1 VELRRSVSIVRR
13 ARLKCYLATCNFVLV
28 ASAVLAASPAMAQ
41 TLTPDPARRYPLPT
55 YDEDWQFLSDT
66 SRHSDPWDIVK
77 YVKLARGMFVS
88 FGGEARETYER
99 FCNQDFGLSVPS
111 PNGYLL
117 QRYLLHADIHLG
129 SHLRLWTELN
139 SSFENGRVGGP
150 QPVIDVDKLDLHQ
163 GFVELGLIQRDRVNV
178 SVRTG
183 RQEIAVGSGRLYAL
197 REGPNVPLSFD
208 GVRAIAQT
216 GAWRLDAWVARPVTT
231 TPGIFDDSSHH
242 EFSVWGA
249 YVTRTGVGHASVD
262 AYYLGWDLQNTSFD
276 KGVANELRHTVGA
289 RLWRNGLW
297 SYDFEGMYQ
306 FGRFGAGYIRAWRVV
321 AEGSRG
327 FAGRWNPRVKI
338 DFDVASGDRNRLSPN
353 LGTFNSFFQSG
364 EYSGRAQLL
373 GPSNSIR
380 LEPTL
385 TLAPRRNVS
394 VSTGWGF
401 YWRESEQDGLYGI
414 PGNLI
419 VPSNGVPGHYE
430 GSRPIVEVGW
440 TLNPHLS
447 LHFNYIFV
455 FNGQFEERSVHAT
468 TTESY
473 ISPWIT
479 YRF

>member
-1 VELRRSVSIVRR
+1 MRGRVSIVRG
-13 ARLKCYLATCNFVLV
+13 AGLKCYRAACSFILV
-28 ASAVLAASPAMAQ
+28 ASAVLAASQAMAQ
-41 TLTPDPARRYPLPT
+41 TPTPDPARRYPLPT
-55 YDEDWQFLSDT
+55 YDENWQFLSDPN
-66 SRHSDPWDIVK
+66 RHSDPWDIVK
-77 YVKLARGMFVS
+77 YVQLARGMFAS

-99 FCNQDFGLSVPS
+99 FGNQDFGLSVPS

-117 QRYLLHADIHLG
+117 QRYLLHADIHVG
-129 SHLRLWTELN
+129 SRLRLWTELN

-150 QPVIDVDKLDLHQ
+150 QPVVDVDKLDLHQ
-163 GFVELGLIQRDRVNV
+163 GFVELGLIQRARVNV

-183 RQEIAVGSGRLYAL
+183 RQEIAIGSGRLYAL

-216 GAWRLDAWVARPVTT
+216 GAWRLDAWAARPVTT
-231 TPGIFDDSSHH
+231 TPGIFDDSSHRQ
-242 EFSVWGA
+242 FSVWGA
-249 YVTRTGVGHASVD
+249 YVTRTGLEHASVD
-262 AYYLGWDLQNTSFD
+262 AYYLGWDRQNASFD

-297 SYDFEGMYQ
+297 AYDFEGMYQ
-306 FGRFGAGYIRAWRVV
+306 FGRFGAGNIRAWRAV
-321 AEGSRG
+321 AEASRG

-373 GPSNSIR
+373 GPSNSLR

-430 GSRPIVEVGW
+430 GSRPIVEVAW
-440 TLNPHLS
+440 ALNPHLS
-447 LHFNYIFV
+447 VHLDYIFV
-455 FNGQFEERSVHAT
+455 FNGQFEERSVRAT
-468 TTESY
+468 TSESY
-473 ISPWIT
+473 ICPWIT

>member
-1 VELRRSVSIVRR
+1 MFPR
-13 ARLKCYLATCNFVLV
+13 
-28 ASAVLAASPAMAQ
+28 SAVFPIASVLLAASLAAAQ
-41 TLTPDPARRYPLPT
+41 TATPTPQRSYPLPM
-55 YDEDWQFLSDT
+55 YDENWQFLSDPSQRT
-66 SRHSDPWDIVK
+66 DRWDLVK
-77 YVKLARGMFVS
+77 YMRFGDGMFAS

-99 FCNQDFGLSVPS
+99 FGNQDFGLSVPS

-129 SHLRLWTELN
+129 SRLRLWTELN

-150 QPVIDVDKLDLHQ
+150 QPMVDVDKLDLEQ
-163 GFVELGLIQRDRVNV
+163 GFVELGLIQRARVNV

-216 GAWRLDAWVARPVTT
+216 KSWQFDTWAARPVTT

-249 YVTRTGVGHASVD
+249 NVTRTGHRQTSLST
-262 AYYLGWDLQNTSFD
+262 YYLGWDQRNASFE

-289 RLWRNGLW
+289 RLWRDGTW

-306 FGRFGAGYIRAWRVV
+306 FGRFGTGNIRAWRGV
-321 AEGSRG
+321 AEASRG
-327 FAGRWNPRVKI
+327 FAGRWNPRIKI
-338 DFDVASGDRNRLSPN
+338 DFDDASGDRNPSSPT

-373 GPSNSIR
+373 GASNSIR

-385 TLAPRRNVS
+385 TLAPRRS
-394 VSTGWGF
+394 LFISTGWGF

-419 VPSNGVPGHYE
+419 VPSNGVPGRYE
-430 GSRPIVEVGW
+430 GSRPIAEVRW
-440 TLNPHLS
+440 TLTPHLS
-447 LHFNYIFV
+447 IHFDYIFV
-455 FNGQFEERSVHAT
+455 FNGRFEEQSIHAT
-468 TTESY
+468 TSESY
-473 ISPWIT
+473 ICPWIT

>member
-1 VELRRSVSIVRR
+1 MFSRCTVLPIVS
-13 ARLKCYLATCNFVLV
+13 ALLAT
-28 ASAVLAASPAMAQ
+28 SLATAQ
-41 TLTPDPARRYPLPT
+41 TATPSPQRSYPLPT
-55 YDEDWQFLSDT
+55 YDENWQFLSDPSHRT
-66 SRHSDPWDIVK
+66 DRWDIVK
-77 YVKLARGMFVS
+77 YIRFGDGIFAS
-88 FGGEARETYER
+88 IGGEARETYER
-99 FCNQDFGLSVPS
+99 FGNQDFGLSVPS

-129 SHLRLWTELN
+129 PRLRLWTELN

-150 QPVIDVDKLDLHQ
+150 QPVIDEDKLDLHQ
-163 GFVELGLIQRDRVNV
+163 GFVEFEIVQRPAIAVRV
-178 SVRTG
+178 RAG
-183 RQEIAVGSGRLYAL
+183 RQEIEFGSGRLYSL
-197 REGPNVPLSFD
+197 REGPNVPSSFD
-208 GVRAIAQT
+208 GVRAFAQA
-216 GAWRLDAWVARPVTT
+216 GSWRLDTWVARPVTT
-231 TPGIFDDSSHH
+231 TPGIFDDSSHRD
-242 EFSVWGA
+242 FSIWGA
-249 YVTRTGVGHASVD
+249 YVTRTSRRRTSLD
-262 AYYLGWDLQNTSFD
+262 AYYLGWDRRNASFD
-276 KGVANELRHTVGA
+276 KGVGNELRHTVGA

-297 SYDFEGMYQ
+297 AYDFEGMYQ
-306 FGRFGAGYIRAWRVV
+306 FGSFGAGNISAWRGVV
-321 AEGSRG
+321 EASRG
-327 FAGRWNPRVKI
+327 FAGRWDPRVRI
-338 DFDVASGDRNRLSPN
+338 DFDVASGDRNRSSPN

-419 VPSNGVPGHYE
+419 VPSNGVPEHYE
-430 GSRPIVEVGW
+430 GSRPIAEVAW

-447 LHFNYIFV
+447 AHLNYIFV
-455 FNGQFEERSVHAT
+455 FNGRFEEQSVHAT

>member
-1 VELRRSVSIVRR
+1 LRDRASIVHG
-13 ARLKCYLATCNFVLV
+13 ARLKCYRAACSFVLV
-28 ASAVLAASPAMAQ
+28 ASAVLAASPATAQ
-41 TLTPDPARRYPLPT
+41 TPTPEPALRYPLPT
-55 YDEDWQFLSDT
+55 YDENWQFLSDPSQRT
-66 SRHSDPWDIVK
+66 DRWDVVK
-77 YVKLARGMFVS
+77 YVRFSDGMFAS

-99 FCNQDFGLSVPS
+99 FGNQDFGLSVPS
-111 PNGYLL
+111 RNGYLL
-117 QRYLLHADIHLG
+117 QRYLLHVDIHLG

-150 QPVIDVDKLDLHQ
+150 QPVVDVDKLDLHQ
-163 GFVELGLIQRDRVNV
+163 GFVELGLIQRARVNV

-197 REGPNVPLSFD
+197 REGPNVPMSFD
-208 GVRAIAQT
+208 GVRAIAET
-216 GAWRLDAWVARPVTT
+216 GAWRLDAWAALPVTT

-249 YVTRTGVGHASVD
+249 YVTRTVLEHASVD
-262 AYYLGWDLQNTSFD
+262 AYYLGWDLQNASFD

-289 RLWRNGLW
+289 RLWRNGVW
-297 SYDFEGMYQ
+297 AYDFEGMYQ
-306 FGRFGAGYIRAWRVV
+306 FGRFGAGNIRAWRGV
-321 AEGSRG
+321 AEASRG
-327 FAGRWNPRVKI
+327 FVGRWNPRVKI
-338 DFDVASGDRNRLSPN
+338 DFDVASGDGNRSSPN

-430 GSRPIVEVGW
+430 GSRPIVEVAW

-447 LHFNYIFV
+447 VHLNYIFV
-455 FNGQFEERSVHAT
+455 FNGRFEEQSVHAT
-468 TTESY
+468 ATESY

-479 YRF
+479 YHF

>member
-1 VELRRSVSIVRR
+1 MFSRSI
-13 ARLKCYLATCNFVLV
+13 FVLV
-28 ASAVLAASPAMAQ
+28 TSAVLAASPATAQ
-41 TLTPDPARRYPLPT
+41 TPTPDPARRYPMPT
-55 YDEDWQFLSDT
+55 YDENWQFLSDPN
-66 SRHSDPWDIVK
+66 RRADPWDIVK
-77 YVKLARGMFVS
+77 YLPLGDGMFAS
-88 FGGEARETYER
+88 FGGEARESYER
-99 FCNQDFGLSVPS
+99 FGNQNFGLSVPS

-117 QRYLLHADIHLG
+117 QRYLLHADVHLG
-129 SHLRLWTELN
+129 ARLRFWTELN
-139 SSFENGRVGGP
+139 SSFENDRVGGP
-150 QPVIDVDKLDLHQ
+150 QPVVDVDKLDLHQ
-163 GFVELGLIQRDRVNV
+163 AFVELGLIQRARVNV
-178 SVRTG
+178 LLRTG

-216 GAWRLDAWVARPVTT
+216 ESWQFDAWVARPVTT

-249 YVTRTGVGHASVD
+249 YVTHTGHRQTSLS
-262 AYYLGWDLQNTSFD
+262 AYYLGWDQRDDSFE

-289 RLWRNGLW
+289 RIWRDGTW

-306 FGRFGAGYIRAWRVV
+306 FGRFGTGNIRAWRGV
-321 AEGSRG
+321 AEASRG
-327 FAGRWNPRVKI
+327 FAGRWNPRIKI
-338 DFDVASGDRNRLSPN
+338 DFDDASGDRNLSSPT

-364 EYSGRAQLL
+364 DYSGRAQLL
-373 GPSNSIR
+373 GASNSIR

-401 YWRESEQDGLYGI
+401 YWRQSVQDGLYGI

-419 VPSNGVPGHYE
+419 VPSNGVPGRYE
-430 GSRPIVEVGW
+430 GSRPIAEVAW
-440 TLNPHLS
+440 KLNPHLS
-447 LHFNYIFV
+447 VHINYIFV

-468 TTESY
+468 ASESY
-473 ISPWIT
+473 ICPWIT

>member
-1 VELRRSVSIVRR
+1 MFSR
-13 ARLKCYLATCNFVLV
+13 CCTFVLV
-28 ASAVLAASPAMAQ
+28 ASAVLLAASPATAQ
-41 TLTPDPARRYPLPT
+41 TPTPDPARSYPLPT
-55 YDEDWQFLSDT
+55 YDENWQFLSDPN
-66 SRHSDPWDIVK
+66 SHIDPWDIVK
-77 YVKLARGMFVS
+77 YLQLAEGMFAS
-88 FGGEARETYER
+88 FGGEARESYER
-99 FCNQDFGLSVPS
+99 FGNQDFGLSVPS

-117 QRYLLHADIHLG
+117 QRYLLHADIHVG
-129 SHLRLWTELN
+129 SRLRLWTELD

-150 QPVIDVDKLDLHQ
+150 QPVIDEDKLDLHQ
-163 GFVELGLIQRDRVNV
+163 GFVEFEIIQRPDVAVRV
-178 SVRTG
+178 RGG
-183 RQEIAVGSGRLYAL
+183 RQEIEVGSGRMYSL

-208 GVRAIAQT
+208 GVRAIARM
-216 GAWRLDAWVARPVTT
+216 GAWRFDTWVARPVTT
-231 TPGIFDDSSHH
+231 TPGIFDDSSRRQ
-242 EFSVWGA
+242 FSIWGA
-249 YVTRTGVGHASVD
+249 YVTRTGLEHASVD
-262 AYYLGWDLQNTSFD
+262 AYYLGWDRKNASFD
-276 KGVANELRHTVGA
+276 IGIANELRHTVGA

-297 SYDFEGMYQ
+297 AYDFEGMYQ
-306 FGRFGAGYIRAWRVV
+306 FGSFGAGNIRAWRGVV
-321 AEGSRG
+321 EASRG
-327 FAGRWNPRVKI
+327 FAGRWNPRVRI
-338 DFDVASGDRNRLSPN
+338 NFDVASGDRNRSSPN

-385 TLAPRRNVS
+385 TLAPRRNVT

-430 GSRPIVEVGW
+430 GSRPIAEVAW

-447 LHFNYIFV
+447 VHLNYIFV
-455 FNGQFEERSVHAT
+455 FNGRFEERSVHAT

-473 ISPWIT
+473 ICPWIT

>member
-1 VELRRSVSIVRR
+1 MFWRSVVFPIAS
-13 ARLKCYLATCNFVLV
+13 VL
-28 ASAVLAASPAMAQ
+28 LAASLATAQ
-41 TLTPDPARRYPLPT
+41 TSTPVPQRSYPLPT
-55 YDEDWQFLSDT
+55 YDENWQFLSDPNQRT
-66 SRHSDPWDIVK
+66 DRWDVVK
-77 YVKLARGMFVS
+77 YMRFGDGMFAS

-99 FCNQDFGLSVPS
+99 FGNQDFGLSVPS

-129 SHLRLWTELN
+129 SRLRLWTELN

-150 QPVIDVDKLDLHQ
+150 QPVVDVDKLDLEQ
-163 GFVELGLIQRDRVNV
+163 GFVELGLIQRARVNV

-197 REGPNVPLSFD
+197 REGPNVPMSFD

-216 GAWRLDAWVARPVTT
+216 QSWQFDTWAARPVTT

-249 YVTRTGVGHASVD
+249 YVTRTGHRQTSLS
-262 AYYLGWDLQNTSFD
+262 AYYLGYDQRNSSFN

-289 RLWRNGLW
+289 RVWRDGTW

-306 FGRFGAGYIRAWRVV
+306 FGSFGTGNIRAWRGV
-321 AEGSRG
+321 AEASRG
-327 FAGRWNPRVKI
+327 LAGRWNPRVKI
-338 DFDVASGDRNRLSPN
+338 DFDDASGDRNRSSPT

-364 EYSGRAQLL
+364 DYSGRAQLL
-373 GPSNSIR
+373 GASNSIR

-385 TLAPRRNVS
+385 TLAPRRNLYI
-394 VSTGWGF
+394 STGWGF

-419 VPSNGVPGHYE
+419 VPSNGVTGRFE
-430 GSRPIVEVGW
+430 GSRPIAEVRW
-440 TLNPHLS
+440 TLTPHLS
-447 LHFNYIFV
+447 IHFDYIFV
-455 FNGQFEERSVHAT
+455 FNGKFEEQSIHAT
-468 TTESY
+468 ASESY
-473 ISPWIT
+473 ISPYIT